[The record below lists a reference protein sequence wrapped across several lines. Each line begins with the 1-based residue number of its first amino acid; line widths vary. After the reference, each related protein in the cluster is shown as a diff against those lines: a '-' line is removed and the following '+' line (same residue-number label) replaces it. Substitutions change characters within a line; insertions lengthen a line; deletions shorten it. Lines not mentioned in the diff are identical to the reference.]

1 MLNKIIFKTSV
12 IGIAIGSCQAE
23 KPNTTLD
30 AGNQQNQSQAAPGSI
45 FMPPPSSK
53 LGARHKNKN
62 PTGNPI
68 GLILVWELLDSNQ

>member
-1 MLNKIIFKTSV
+1 MSNALFLLVETDGLLPPKL
-12 IGIAIGSCQAE
+12 CRDPE
-23 KPNTTLD
+23 WRD
-30 AGNQQNQSQAAPGSI
+30 YQQNQPQAAPGSI

-68 GLILVWELLDSNQ
+68 GLILLWELLDSNQ